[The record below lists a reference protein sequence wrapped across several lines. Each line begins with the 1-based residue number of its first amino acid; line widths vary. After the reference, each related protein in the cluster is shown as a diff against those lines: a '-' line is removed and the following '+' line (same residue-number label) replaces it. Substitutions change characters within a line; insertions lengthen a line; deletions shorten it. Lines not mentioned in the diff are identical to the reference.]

1 MKEIVESSSSS
12 SSSDSEQP
20 KSTKLPKPAK
30 PIEPE
35 AKPVEPKPNRVP
47 KPPKEESSSSSDSS
61 SEDERDTQTSKT
73 TDKNLAL
80 TPKLVDPIANPAKK
94 SAKKRKRKR
103 QPKNKNKLPQIEVE
117 KMAAKI
123 AEPSPKV
130 EIAAR
135 KKRPLPS
142 QASQWH
148 ATQNGNQ
155 VPNKSRPDPR
165 HKFFEEEEEEA
176 DFSQLANEI
185 DNNDEAVNKEVA
197 KSQLLPT
204 SDDVMKK
211 IAALSKTL
219 NGVPKYCANSEDIT
233 CEQVTKT

>member
-1 MKEIVESSSSS
+1 M
-12 SSSDSEQP
+12 
-20 KSTKLPKPAK
+20 
-30 PIEPE
+30 
-35 AKPVEPKPNRVP
+35 P

-61 SEDERDTQTSKT
+61 SEDEQDAQTSKT
-73 TDKNLAL
+73 TDMNLTL
-80 TPKLVDPIANPAKK
+80 TPKPVDPTANPAKK

-135 KKRPLPS
+135 NKRPLPS

-176 DFSQLANEI
+176 DFSQLANET
-185 DNNDEAVNKEVA
+185 DNNDEAENREVA
-197 KSQLLPT
+197 KSTESQLLPT

-233 CEQVTKT
+233 CEQVTNT